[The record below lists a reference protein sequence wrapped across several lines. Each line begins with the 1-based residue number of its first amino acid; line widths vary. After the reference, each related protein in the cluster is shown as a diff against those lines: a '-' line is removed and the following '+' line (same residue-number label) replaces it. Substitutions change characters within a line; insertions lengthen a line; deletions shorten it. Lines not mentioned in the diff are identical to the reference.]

1 MKKSAIDMLF
11 DQVCRENIK
20 GENMNGEAVEFEQ
33 IALIPYNEMLFAILV
48 EVKTQEVCVYMYD
61 TDEDGEVLVL
71 IDDDELIE
79 EVLDEYDRLCA

>member
-11 DQVCRENIK
+11 DQVCRENIT

-71 IDDDELIE
+71 IDDDELIDEIVE
-79 EVLDEYDRLCA
+79 EYYRLCA

>member
-1 MKKSAIDMLF
+1 MLF
-11 DQVCRENIK
+11 DQVCRENIT

-71 IDDDELIE
+71 IDDDELIDEIVE
-79 EVLDEYDRLCA
+79 EYYRLCA